1 MSASVSPKKRSLM
14 PSSPLR
20 STLRG
25 AGHALSAIVQIGKE
39 GTTPAVLKQLAQA
52 LRDHELVKVKVGSEC
67 PETRFETADQLAAVP
82 DTLLAQV
89 LGRTLLVY
97 KRDPERL
104 RYEGGVGKPA
114 RPSPPPAHAK
124 ADKSGKP
131 GRRGKP
137 DKTRPARPTRGRS
150 GKGARTRPGQAP
162 ARGTFR
168 KKSATSPKR

>member
-20 STLRG
+20 RSLRG

-82 DTLLAQV
+82 DTQLAQV

-104 RYEGGVGKPA
+104 RFEGGAGKPA
-114 RPSPPPAHAK
+114 RATPPPASATPK
-124 ADKSGKP
+124 
-131 GRRGKP
+131 
-137 DKTRPARPTRGRS
+137 KTRPARPPRGRS
-150 GKGARTRPGQAP
+150 GKAAKARPAQP

-168 KKSATSPKR
+168 KKSATSPRR